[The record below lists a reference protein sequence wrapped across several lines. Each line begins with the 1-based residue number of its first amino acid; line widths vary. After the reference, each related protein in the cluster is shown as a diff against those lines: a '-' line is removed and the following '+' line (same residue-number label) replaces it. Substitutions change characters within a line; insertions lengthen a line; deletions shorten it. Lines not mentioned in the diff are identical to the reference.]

1 MKRQGTFIL
10 EAASF
15 IQVHGLCISNTSDTR
30 KIIRIQLFTRYPYRL
45 KGKKRGR

>member
-1 MKRQGTFIL
+1 MKRQSTFIL

-15 IQVHGLCISNTSDTR
+15 IQVHGLCISNTR